1 MNTAADG
8 TITGVVSMGRLF
20 AAARA
25 RAKSPRFSRAI
36 RANGAPAVIAEYK
49 RASPSRGAINLALGP
64 ATPGGKPLL
73 RMSVSAALT
82 PAQIDGALAAII
94 QTAHALGQPPL
105 GQLGAPLAAE

>member
-1 MNTAADG
+1 MPSPIVSLLMPDRETAVVFWNRLLEA
-8 TITGVVSMGRLF
+8 GV
-20 AAARA
+20 
-25 RAKSPRFSRAI
+25 
-36 RANGAPAVIAEYK
+36 YT
-49 RASPSRGAINLALGP
+49 NLALGP